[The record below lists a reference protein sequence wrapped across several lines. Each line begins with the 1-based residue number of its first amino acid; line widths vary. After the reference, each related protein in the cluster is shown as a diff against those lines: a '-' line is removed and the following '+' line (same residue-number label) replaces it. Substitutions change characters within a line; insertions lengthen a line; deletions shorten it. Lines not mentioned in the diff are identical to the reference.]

1 MVERKCDLHK
11 ILNNFDLIK
20 DNWEKSPCYP
30 NLYVQEY
37 VVVVARR
44 FVKNEIINQVLL
56 HYTIRA
62 SKNVLVQT

>member
-30 NLYVQEY
+30 SLEQM
-37 VVVVARR
+37 
-44 FVKNEIINQVLL
+44 
-56 HYTIRA
+56 IRA
-62 SKNVLVQT
+62 KKNSKLIHDLILSFILNYF